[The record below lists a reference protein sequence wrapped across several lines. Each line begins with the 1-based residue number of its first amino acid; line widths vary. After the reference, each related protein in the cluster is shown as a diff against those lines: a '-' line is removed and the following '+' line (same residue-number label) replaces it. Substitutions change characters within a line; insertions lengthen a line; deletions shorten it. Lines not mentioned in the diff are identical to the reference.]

1 VRCPRC
7 MRRALLS
14 CSCVPSLDGGF
25 HRDSGEG
32 FARFLFWLAM
42 TVMVGWAALVIVTKG
57 NP

>member
-1 VRCPRC
+1 